1 MEHSHKNTDCYFFYY
16 STCKKGDLC
25 PFRHEPS
32 ALGCETMCSYWQ
44 QGNCLNEHCSFRH
57 MELKKNRKS
66 IPCYWETQPGGCRKP
81 HCPFLHKNVRTIYD
95 PINPVKTT
103 EVTSKPINQD
113 WVNRQDDTKY
123 DTSSAES
130 DQGRGSSEAGSFI
143 GSPAVDPLIV
153 KFGEE
158 SDNESVPSP
167 IKTQPQPRVP
177 YCKTYEEIRLEEI
190 QAESAAYYSYE
201 ADDDRPVGEHSI
213 RKINSAVTSQ
223 DTTGVA
229 NKTRRVIAA
238 TRDIRRKIRIDP
250 KLIGTIEIS
259 NKDESSLEKKNK
271 DDTNELNFQVLSL
284 EEIRRRKRRKALML
298 QDVEI
303 FENVESDRSKRSK
316 DERTPTNDR
325 SKDPVKTLTVIRA
338 SNVALPTRG
347 VKRFLEKDKEIIV
360 ESADEGRRVKPK
372 LEDSNERVTNVP
384 PVRLR
389 RSPKRY
395 STNVANVSGQEIFSK
410 IFDKN
415 IRDTCLPSDVNE
427 QIDNEIERD
436 DEGNR
441 DNVQSRLLENLDVRV
456 NVREH
461 REETLNNSGRK
472 NEVEV
477 RLCDSSTDEERMGI
491 DDGTTIQEQ
500 KETKSV
506 IMDTIMEDSKASRL
520 SCDSLLTIN
529 EDEYLMLDTA
539 SDDILKDIDA
549 LLKDKP
555 VL

>member
-1 MEHSHKNTDCYFFYY
+1 MFF
-16 STCKKGDLC
+16 L
-25 PFRHEPS
+25 
-32 ALGCETMCSYWQ
+32 A
-44 QGNCLNEHCSFRH
+44 
-57 MELKKNRKS
+57 
-66 IPCYWETQPGGCRKP
+66 
-81 HCPFLHKNVRTIYD
+81 
-95 PINPVKTT
+95 
-103 EVTSKPINQD
+103 
-113 WVNRQDDTKY
+113 
-123 DTSSAES
+123 
-130 DQGRGSSEAGSFI
+130 
-143 GSPAVDPLIV
+143 
-153 KFGEE
+153 E

-213 RKINSAVTSQ
+213 RKVNSPVTSQ

-229 NKTRRVIAA
+229 NNKTRRVIAA

-250 KLIGTIEIS
+250 RLIETIEIS

-298 QDVEI
+298 QEVEI

-316 DERTPTNDR
+316 DEWTPTNDP

-338 SNVALPTRG
+338 SNVTLPTRG

-360 ESADEGRRVKPK
+360 ESADEGRRVKSK
-372 LEDSNERVTNVP
+372 LDDCNERVTNVP

-395 STNVANVSGQEIFSK
+395 STNVANVIPGQEILSK
-410 IFDKN
+410 IFEKN
-415 IRDTCLPSDVNE
+415 IPDTCLPSDVNE

-441 DNVQSRLLENLDVRV
+441 DIANSRLLENIDVRV
-456 NVREH
+456 NIREH
-461 REETLNNSGRK
+461 REETLNNSARK

-491 DDGTTIQEQ
+491 DEGTAIQEQ

-506 IMDTIMEDSKASRL
+506 IMDTVTEDSKASRL
-520 SCDSLLTIN
+520 SCDSLLNIN